1 MDVKNFV
8 IFIVCL
14 SLVLTLPMRGSGGRT
29 GAGNLS
35 LGSGNSKL
43 INSSRMDECTV
54 RMYGHEVVMPLFPE
68 IKGAITECLV
78 RKGFHMHLS
87 KDDYRRNTMCME
99 CLELVLSWHHVQ
111 RRHLANK
118 SPSAAPTFSL
128 DGGRSTPAAS
138 LNFKDEQEA
147 PPVQIPLSSR
157 KHQAIHSTISSST
170 PTKPTPH
177 KSGAKIPP
185 PREEED
191 TTRLIIDAVILSSI
205 GTSLLLLCVLCC
217 YWKFCRRR
225 RYSMSRRDERPLLLL
240 SLSNAS
246 GSSDASFGHVGSSNH
261 TEKLVGQ
268 QNSGFNQNCHVL
280 SGDVDH
286 RATSSSEV
294 VSNTPSLGNNDGS
307 ETRILL
313 PLPPGRSPI
322 PSIAPSAPSAVVPLP
337 MPAAVP
343 STPSDV
349 VPRPMPAAVPYIP
362 SAVVPLPMPAVVP
375 STPSAVIPL
384 PPAVVPPP
392 PAVVPPPPAVAPPPP
407 PPIKPPANKAA
418 PPAPP
423 APRPPTPNQKPGA
436 QMPPPPPKAAL
447 PPRQGNSRTKKPTS
461 LVPCPPHRRDAD
473 GDDDGPKT
481 KLKPFFWDKVQA
493 NSQSN
498 VWSQI
503 RSGSFQFDE
512 DMIESLFGYNNA
524 VGKNLGEKKKES
536 QGRDA
541 SPKLIQLLEGKK
553 SQNLAI
559 SLKALSVKSQ
569 EVREA
574 LMEGKFGSFAT
585 DLTFYWFCFHSQPY
599 KMLVF
604 LYACMHKTFKLLK
617 ALLEHYSIFLTAW
630 PFADLLATG
639 NELPTALLQALLR
652 MQPTTD
658 EELKLRLYT
667 GDLSILAPA
676 EQFLKDLIDIPCTY
690 KRMDA
695 LLFMS
700 SLHEDVTIVKEAFA
714 TMEASLD
721 ACNLSPCSFASV
733 RLVACT
739 ELRGNRLFLKL
750 LEAVLKTGN
759 RMNDGTYRGG
769 AQAFKIDTLLKLAD
783 VKGADGKTTLLHF
796 VVKETIR
803 SEGRRAARLA
813 RESGSITFM
822 NNFSFGS
829 DDMSEDILADT
840 EDSLQAE
847 GLKIVSG
854 LPGELENVKKAAGID
869 IDATTT
875 TVANYGRKLIETKE
889 FLNKDMKN
897 LEEDSGFHTS
907 LKCFVE
913 HAEVAI
919 TFLLGEE
926 RRIRTLV
933 QSTTDYFH
941 GCATKDEGLR
951 LFVTVRDFL
960 GMVDKI
966 CKEVKESA
974 KKVSKPPVTK
984 DVIKDRPPGTS
995 PPTPDPRQL
1004 LFPVIRDR
1012 RVESSS
1018 SDEDDD

>member
-35 LGSGNSKL
+35 LALGNSKL
-43 INSSRMDECTV
+43 IDSSRMDECTV

-128 DGGRSTPAAS
+128 DGGRSTPVAS
-138 LNFKDEQEA
+138 PNFKDEQEA
-147 PPVQIPLSSR
+147 PPVQIPLISR
-157 KHQAIHSTISSST
+157 KHPAIHSTISSST

-185 PREEED
+185 PHEEED

-261 TEKLVGQ
+261 SEKLVGQ
-268 QNSGFNQNCHVL
+268 QNSGFNQSCHVL
-280 SGDVDH
+280 SGNVDH

-375 STPSAVIPL
+375 STPSAVIPP

-461 LVPCPPHRRDAD
+461 LVPCPPHRRDVD

-574 LMEGKFGSFAT
+574 LMEG
-585 DLTFYWFCFHSQPY
+585 
-599 KMLVF
+599 
-604 LYACMHKTFKLLK
+604 
-617 ALLEHYSIFLTAW
+617 
-630 PFADLLATG
+630 

-714 TMEASLD
+714 TME
-721 ACNLSPCSFASV
+721 
-733 RLVACT
+733 VACT

>member
-14 SLVLTLPMRGSGGRT
+14 SLVLTLPMCGSGGRT

-35 LGSGNSKL
+35 FGLGNSKL
-43 INSSRMDECTV
+43 IDSSMLDECAV
-54 RMYGHEVVMPLFPE
+54 RMYGHEVVMLLFPE
-68 IKGAITECLV
+68 IKSAITECLV

-87 KDDYRRNTMCME
+87 KEDYRQDTMCME
-99 CLELVLSWHHVQ
+99 CLELVINQHHVQ

-118 SPSAAPTFSL
+118 SPSVAPTFSP

-138 LNFKDEQEA
+138 PNFKGEQQA
-147 PPVQIPLSSR
+147 PPVQIPLISR
-157 KHQAIHSTISSST
+157 KHQATGTPIKSTS
-170 PTKPTPH
+170 H
-177 KSGAKIPP
+177 KSVAKTAPS
-185 PREEED
+185 REEEE
-191 TTRLIIDAVILSSI
+191 TRLIIDAVVLSSI
-205 GTSLLLLCVLCC
+205 GTSLLLLCVFCC

-225 RYSMSRRDERPLLLL
+225 RYSMSGRDERPLLHL

-246 GSSDASFGHVGSSNH
+246 GSSDASFGHYGSSHH
-261 TEKLVGQ
+261 TEKLAGMQ
-268 QNSGFNQNCHVL
+268 QNSGFNQNCHAF
-280 SGDVDH
+280 SGDVDL
-286 RATSSSEV
+286 RATSSSDI
-294 VSNTPSLGNNDGS
+294 VSNAPSFALNDGS
-307 ETRILL
+307 EARILL

-322 PSIAPSAPSAVVPLP
+322 PSITPTNPPPGVPLPLPPAVPSTPSAVLPRPVPAAVPYIPSIVVPLP

-343 STPSDV
+343 STS
-349 VPRPMPAAVPYIP
+349 
-362 SAVVPLPMPAVVP
+362 SAVMPSPPADVP
-375 STPSAVIPL
+375 S
-384 PPAVVPPP
+384 PPP
-392 PAVVPPPPAVAPPPP
+392 PVAPPPP
-407 PPIKPPANKAA
+407 PPPPPAIKPPTNKAA
-418 PPAPP
+418 PPPPP

-447 PPRQGNSRTKKPTS
+447 PPRQLTGNSRTKKPTN
-461 LVPCPPHRRDAD
+461 LVPSPPQRGDVD
-473 GDDDGPKT
+473 GDNDGPKT

-503 RSGSFQFDE
+503 RGGSFQFDE

-524 VGKNLGEKKKES
+524 AAKNLGEKKKES

-541 SPKLIQLLEGKK
+541 APKLIQLLEPKK

-569 EVREA
+569 DVREA
-574 LMEGKFGSFAT
+574 LME
-585 DLTFYWFCFHSQPY
+585 
-599 KMLVF
+599 
-604 LYACMHKTFKLLK
+604 
-617 ALLEHYSIFLTAW
+617 
-630 PFADLLATG
+630 G

-667 GDLSILAPA
+667 GDLAVLAPA

-700 SLHEDVTIVKEAFA
+700 SLHEDVAIVKEAFA
-714 TMEASLD
+714 TLE
-721 ACNLSPCSFASV
+721 
-733 RLVACT
+733 VACT

-769 AQAFKIDTLLKLAD
+769 AQAFKLDTLLKLAD

-829 DDMSEDILADT
+829 DDLSEDMLVDT

-889 FLNKDMKN
+889 FLNKDMQSLN
-897 LEEDSGFHTS
+897 EDSGFHVS

-913 HAEVAI
+913 HAEAAI

-933 QSTTDYFH
+933 QTTTDYFH
-941 GCATKDEGLR
+941 GNATKDEGVR
-951 LFVTVRDFL
+951 LFITVRDFL

-974 KKVSKPPVTK
+974 KKVSKPPPSV
-984 DVIKDRPPGTS
+984 KDRPPGTT
-995 PPTPDPRQL
+995 PTPDPRQL
-1004 LFPVIRDR
+1004 LFPVIKER

-1018 SDEDDD
+1018 SSSSSDEDD